1 MTYIIPIVTNDGQIN
16 SAFVKANAEIVTTYA
31 EKFNQQ
37 STVELK
43 IQLLESLWKE
53 RHNATL
59 IKEDNIW
66 SSILFLDAKSKT
78 LFQLKWS

>member
-16 SAFVKANAEIVTTYA
+16 SAFVKANAEIITTYA

-43 IQLLESLWKE
+43 IQLLD
-53 RHNATL
+53 L
-59 IKEDNIW
+59 ITELQIYELIYHMI
-66 SSILFLDAKSKT
+66 ILN
-78 LFQLKWS
+78 

>member
-1 MTYIIPIVTNDGQIN
+1 MTYTIPIITSEGKIN
-16 SAFVKANAEIVTTYA
+16 SAFVKANAEIITTYS

-53 RHNATL
+53 RHNAAL

-66 SSILFLDAKSKT
+66 SAISFLDARSKT

>member
-53 RHNATL
+53 RHNAAL
-59 IKEDNIW
+59 IKEDNTW
-66 SSILFLDAKSKT
+66 SSISFLDAKSKT

>member
-1 MTYIIPIVTNDGQIN
+1 MYTIPIITNEGQIN
-16 SAFVKANAEIVTTYA
+16 SAFVKANAEIITTYS

-53 RHNATL
+53 RHSAML
-59 IKEDNIW
+59 IKEDNTW
-66 SSILFLDAKSKT
+66 SCISFLDAKSKT

>member
-1 MTYIIPIVTNDGQIN
+1 MMYTIPIITNEGQIN
-16 SAFVKANAEIVTTYA
+16 SAFVKANAEIVTTYS

-53 RHNATL
+53 QHNAML
-59 IKEDNIW
+59 IKEDNTW
-66 SSILFLDAKSKT
+66 SCISFLDAKSKT

>member
-1 MTYIIPIVTNDGQIN
+1 MTYTIPIITNEGQIN
-16 SAFVKANAEIVTTYA
+16 SAFVKANADIITTYS
-31 EKFNQQ
+31 EQFNQQ

-59 IKEDNIW
+59 TKEDNNW
-66 SSILFLDAKSKT
+66 SSISFVDAKSKT

>member
-1 MTYIIPIVTNDGQIN
+1 MTYTIPIITNEGQIN
-16 SAFVKANAEIVTTYA
+16 SAFVKANAEIITTYS

-53 RHNATL
+53 QHNAAL
-59 IKEDNIW
+59 IKEDKTW
-66 SSILFLDAKSKT
+66 SAISFLDARSKT

>member
-1 MTYIIPIVTNDGQIN
+1 MTYTIPIITNDGQIN
-16 SAFVKANAEIVTTYA
+16 SAFVKANTEIITAYS

-53 RHNATL
+53 RHNAML
-59 IKEDNIW
+59 IKEDKTW
-66 SSILFLDAKSKT
+66 SSISFLDAKSKT